1 MTVDSKSAGTFQKFS
16 LAARHIRH
24 NSCLGEIKF
33 SPSGLWRGGRIQLT
47 RPLPFSEVRDVLIA
61 HEPFLLRVL
70 RRVGN
75 SPREHFTAWFAG
87 VRAKLVR
94 ASTLCYGCS
103 KPGWV
108 ASILGGPRCRRL
120 SATRGGGMRP
130 PRTRSRRSGRPR
142 RWGAR
147 GLRLTV

>member
-1 MTVDSKSAGTFQKFS
+1 MAAASES
-16 LAARHIRH
+16 LLR
-24 NSCLGEIKF
+24 
-33 SPSGLWRGGRIQLT
+33 WRGGRIQLT

-120 SATRGGGMRP
+120 SATRGGGCG
-130 PRTRSRRSGRPR
+130 PREH
-142 RWGAR
+142 AR
-147 GLRLTV
+147 GAPGGQGDGVLVG